1 MKAIRIVALGAA
13 VALGLGSAGELRAQ
27 ANPAPQAGAER
38 AAKARAERGER
49 GERGRMQGR
58 HMGGLF
64 RDIDLTD
71 AQKEQMKAIHE
82 RYRPQMQALRP
93 ERGERRDS
101 TARPDSAT
109 RAQAA
114 TLMTRR
120 HADIRA
126 VLTAEQQVTFDRNV
140 AQMKE
145 RGARKG
151 GKGEQGGKRGGRR
164 GERAGS

>member
-13 VALGLGSAGELRAQ
+13 VALGLGVSGELRAQ
-27 ANPAPQAGAER
+27 AGPVPQTGAER
-38 AAKARAERGER
+38 AGKARAERGER

-58 HMGGLF
+58 HLGGLF

-109 RAQAA
+109 RAQALA
-114 TLMTRR
+114 LMTRR
-120 HADIRA
+120 NAEIRS
-126 VLTAEQQVTFDRNV
+126 VLTADQQATFDRNV
-140 AQMKE
+140 TQMKE

-151 GKGEQGGKRGGRR
+151 GKQGKRERRR
-164 GERAGS
+164 GERAGR

>member
-13 VALGLGSAGELRAQ
+13 VALGLGAAGELRAQ

-38 AAKARAERGER
+38 GAKARGER

-58 HMGGLF
+58 HLGGLF

-71 AQKEQMKAIHE
+71 AQKEQLKAIHE

-109 RAQAA
+109 RAQALA
-114 TLMTRR
+114 LMTRR
-120 HADIRA
+120 NADIRA
-126 VLTAEQQVTFDRNV
+126 VLTADQQATFDRNV

-145 RGARKG
+145 HGARKG
-151 GKGEQGGKRGGRR
+151 GKGEKGGKRGGRR
-164 GERAGS
+164 GERAGR

>member
-1 MKAIRIVALGAA
+1 MKALRIVALGAA
-13 VALGLGSAGELRAQ
+13 VAIGFGSAVELAAQ
-27 ANPAPQAGAER
+27 DTPAPQAGAER
-38 AAKARAERGER
+38 GAKARGER

-58 HMGGLF
+58 HMGAIF
-64 RDIDLTD
+64 RGIELTD
-71 AQKEQMKAIHE
+71 AQKEQLKAVHE

-93 ERGERRDS
+93 ESRRERGDS

-109 RAQAA
+109 RAKAHA
-114 TLMTRR
+114 LMTQR

-126 VLTAEQQVTFDRNV
+126 ILTADQQAIFDKNV
-140 AQMKE
+140 ASMKE

-151 GKGEQGGKRGGRR
+151 GKRSGRR